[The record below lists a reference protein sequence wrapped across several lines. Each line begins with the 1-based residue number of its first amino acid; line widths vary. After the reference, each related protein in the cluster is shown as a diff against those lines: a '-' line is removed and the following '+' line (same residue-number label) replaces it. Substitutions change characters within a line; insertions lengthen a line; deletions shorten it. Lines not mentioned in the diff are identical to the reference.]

1 MDATGGPMMKQA
13 RELGIKARFAMGDG
27 ACDDEIHALS
37 GGAAEGMVCSQ
48 AGLPREAASPEF
60 IAAFREKFGEI
71 RQYAP
76 FFYDGAMAAVEA
88 MKRADS
94 TDPAKFAPALFK
106 VSFKGATGTV
116 QFDAKGDRRN
126 AEMTIF
132 VVRDGRIT
140 PVAIVRD
147 GALLDFRP

>member
-1 MDATGGPMMKQA
+1 
-13 RELGIKARFAMGDG
+13 
-27 ACDDEIHALS
+27 
-37 GGAAEGMVCSQ
+37 
-48 AGLPREAASPEF
+48 
-60 IAAFREKFGEI
+60 
-71 RQYAP
+71 
-76 FFYDGAMAAVEA
+76 MAAVEA